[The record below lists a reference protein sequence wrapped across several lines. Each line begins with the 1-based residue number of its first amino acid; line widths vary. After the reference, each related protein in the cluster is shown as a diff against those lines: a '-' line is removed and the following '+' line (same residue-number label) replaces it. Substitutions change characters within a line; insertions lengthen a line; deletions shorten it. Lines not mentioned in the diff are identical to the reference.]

1 MKLIY
6 FSLNSTVS
14 KKKKKKKKKKKNTG
28 GSNVNKK
35 KKKKK
40 IVTNPTVTPQEC
52 VACTNSVK
60 NFNFVPV
67 RSVHTGRNKKNNI
80 YSFRL
85 ERKSYLP

>member
-6 FSLNSTVS
+6 FSP
-14 KKKKKKKKKKKNTG
+14 KFDCFKKKKKKNKKKNG
-28 GSNVNKK
+28 GSNVN
-35 KKKKK
+35 KKK

-85 ERKSYLP
+85 ERKSSLP